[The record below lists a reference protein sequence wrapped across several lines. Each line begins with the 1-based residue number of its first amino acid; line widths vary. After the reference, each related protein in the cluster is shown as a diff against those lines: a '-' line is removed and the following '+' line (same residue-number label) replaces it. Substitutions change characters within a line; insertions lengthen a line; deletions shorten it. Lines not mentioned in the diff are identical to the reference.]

1 MTINKNESYALITG
15 ASGGIGLELAK
26 EFAKNGINLVLVAR
40 SESKLQTLANLLELE
55 YKVKAKVIAKDLSLL
70 EEVEALYHQLEYEK
84 IRVDYVVNNAGFG
97 DYAYFHE
104 AEWNKLHEM
113 INLNITALTRLSH
126 LYAKDMVKNGFGK
139 IMNVA
144 STAAFQPGPM
154 MAVYFATKS
163 YVLFLSEAMAS
174 ELEGTGVTV
183 TALCPGATESGFQSA
198 ASLEESKM
206 VKGKKLPTS
215 AEVAEYGYKAMMKG
229 EAVAIHGMFNYLMAN
244 SVRFS
249 PRSLVVKL
257 VKSLQGKA

>member
-1 MTINKNESYALITG
+1 MIINKTESYVLITG

-40 SESKLQTLANLLELE
+40 SESKLQTLANFLELE
-55 YKVKAKVIAKDLSLL
+55 YKVKAKVIAKDLSLI
-70 EEVEALYHQLEYEK
+70 EEVEALYHQLKYEK
-84 IRVDYVVNNAGFG
+84 IRIDYLVNNAGFG
-97 DYAYFHE
+97 DYAFFHE
-104 AEWNKLHEM
+104 ADWNKLHEM

-126 LYAKDMVKNGFGK
+126 LFVKDMVEIGFGR

-174 ELEGTGVTV
+174 ELEGKGVTV

-198 ASLEESKM
+198 ASMEESKM
-206 VKGKKLPTS
+206 LKGKKLPTS
-215 AEVAEYGYKAMMKG
+215 AEVAVYGYKAMMEG
-229 EAVAIHGMFNYLMAN
+229 EAVAIHGMLNYLLAN

-249 PRSLVVKL
+249 PRSMVVKL
-257 VKSLQGKA
+257 IKNLHGKA